1 MAAPSGGL
9 ITTINPAEQRTL
21 FSQVFDDSP
30 VGMGILSAAGN
41 TYIDANETLA
51 ALLGYS
57 RDELRGLPTDDVG
70 VAIDLD
76 TQLLLDTLREYRE
89 IGGIPITITNRD
101 GHDHTCVLSSQLVEV
116 NGEEYIFFLFHEY
129 TLEEK
134 PRTALAQFETRFRL
148 FYEGFPLP
156 LLVIDDESAHILDV
170 NPAAI
175 HLYGYSRDEFLGLPW
190 DNLVAEGDR
199 ARLVPQPAAALSGI
213 MCHRLKDG
221 RLIDA
226 SVSSF
231 SFRLDDRAATLS
243 IVEDITEQQAVRAAL
258 EASEERQRIIAD
270 MTADAIRDRD
280 LISGKVIWNLGL
292 HDLFG
297 YDSHDPSDR
306 SWWSERIHPNDR
318 AAVLTTLDAALA
330 SHIVDWTGEYRFRR
344 ADGTYANV
352 LDNTHIMRDS
362 DGRPTRLIGSMVDIT
377 EQLKLADVAAKAA
390 LEERQRLAHTLHDS
404 VSQSLY
410 SISLLAEA
418 SRRLA
423 LVGEQQGA
431 TDYVARLGELTIQ
444 TLRQMRLLL
453 YDLRPGVLDQEGLS
467 GALRHRL
474 EAVEHRAGIR
484 ARLIDH
490 SLGPVSPALQREIF
504 WIAQEALNNSLTH
517 ASATAVNVTLS
528 STADEAVLEVSD
540 NGQGFDSHALADGGG
555 LTAID
560 HRVAELGGT
569 LAVNSGTDRGTVLI
583 VRVPIAPAPG

>member
-21 FSQVFDDSP
+21 FSQVFDGSP
-30 VGMGILSAAGN
+30 VGMGILSAAGS
-41 TYIDANETLA
+41 TYVDANEALA

-76 TQLLLDTLREYRE
+76 AQLLLETLREYRE
-89 IGGIPITITNRD
+89 IGGIPITVTNRD

-116 NGEEYIFFLFHEY
+116 DGEEYIFFLFYEY
-129 TLEEK
+129 IPEK
-134 PRTALAQFETRFRL
+134 KARTPLAQFETRFKL
-148 FYEGFPLP
+148 FYQGFPLP
-156 LLVIDDESAHILDV
+156 LLVIDDESARIVDV

-175 HLYGYSRDEFLGLPW
+175 HLYGYGRDEFLGLPW
-190 DNLVAEGDR
+190 DILVSENDR
-199 ARLVPQPAAALSGI
+199 ADLATQPAAALSGI

-226 SVSSF
+226 NVSSF

-280 LISGKVIWNLGL
+280 LITGKVVWNLGL

-297 YDSHDPSDR
+297 YDTHDPVGR
-306 SWWSERIHPNDR
+306 SWWSERIHHDDR
-318 AAVLTTLDAALA
+318 AAVLATLGAALKSDA
-330 SHIVDWTGEYRFRR
+330 VDWMGEYRFRR
-344 ADGTYANV
+344 ADGAYANV
-352 LDNTHIMRDS
+352 LDNTHIMRDAG
-362 DGRPTRLIGSMVDIT
+362 GRPTRLIGSMVDIT

-423 LVGEQQGA
+423 LAGEQQGV

-490 SLGPVSPALQREIF
+490 SLGPVSPALHREIF

-528 STADEAVLEVSD
+528 STNDEIVLEVSD
-540 NGQGFDSHALADGGG
+540 NGQGFDPNTTAEDGG
-555 LTAID
+555 LVAID
-560 HRVAELGGT
+560 HRVSELGGT
-569 LAVNSGTDRGTVLI
+569 LAVNSGADRGTVLI
-583 VRVPIAPAPG
+583 VRVPTAPMPG

>member
-1 MAAPSGGL
+1 MAALFGGL
-9 ITTINPAEQRTL
+9 ITTINPAEQCTL
-21 FSQVFDDSP
+21 FSQVFDGSP

-76 TQLLLDTLREYRE
+76 AQLLLETLREYRE
-89 IGGIPITITNRD
+89 IGGIPITVTNRD
-101 GHDHTCVLSSQLVEV
+101 GHDHTCVLSSQLVEID
-116 NGEEYIFFLFHEY
+116 GEEYIFFLFHEY
-129 TLEEK
+129 TPEEK
-134 PRTALAQFETRFRL
+134 PRTALAQFETRFKL
-148 FYEGFPLP
+148 FYQGFPLP
-156 LLVIDDESAHILDV
+156 LLVIDDESARIADV

-175 HLYGYSRDEFLGLPW
+175 DLYGYDRDEFLGLSW
-190 DNLVAEGDR
+190 DSLVSEGDR
-199 ARLVPQPAAALSGI
+199 PGLAAQPAAALSGI
-213 MCHRLKDG
+213 MCHRLRDG

-226 SVSSF
+226 NVSSF
-231 SFRLDDRAATLS
+231 SFRLDDRPATLS

-280 LISGKVIWNLGL
+280 LITGKVVWNLGL
-292 HDLFG
+292 RDLFG
-297 YDSHDPSDR
+297 YDTHDPAGR
-306 SWWSERIHPNDR
+306 SWWSERIHPDDR
-318 AAVLTTLDAALA
+318 AAVLATLDAALR
-330 SHIVDWTGEYRFRR
+330 SDVGDWMGEYRFRR
-344 ADGTYANV
+344 ADGAYANV
-352 LDNTHIMRDS
+352 LDNTHIMRDAG
-362 DGRPTRLIGSMVDIT
+362 GRPTRLIGSMVDIT

-423 LVGEQQGA
+423 LAGEQQGV

-528 STADEAVLEVSD
+528 STNDEIVLEVSD
-540 NGQGFDSHALADGGG
+540 NGQGFDPNTTAEDGG
-555 LTAID
+555 LVAID
-560 HRVAELGGT
+560 HRVSELGGT
-569 LAVNSGTDRGTVLI
+569 LAVNSGADRGTMLI
-583 VRVPIAPAPG
+583 VRVPTAPMPG